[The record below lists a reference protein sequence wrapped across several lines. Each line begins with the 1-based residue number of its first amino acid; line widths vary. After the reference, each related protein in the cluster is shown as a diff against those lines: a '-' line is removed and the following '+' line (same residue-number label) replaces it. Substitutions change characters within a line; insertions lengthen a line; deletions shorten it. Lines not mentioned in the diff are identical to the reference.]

1 MINQEAENVTA
12 RMYEILFSKYP
23 ETKPLFVEVMFDLP
37 LMVYRISHIFLPSGL
52 IQSCNPFPSDNEY
65 FFSVGLEF
73 FTSKAVRRNPL

>member
-1 MINQEAENVTA
+1 MNRDISV
-12 RMYEILFSKYP
+12 MFV
-23 ETKPLFVEVMFDLP
+23 LFVDQPNSRVMFDFP

-73 FTSKAVRRNPL
+73 FTSVAVSRKDPCGAIL